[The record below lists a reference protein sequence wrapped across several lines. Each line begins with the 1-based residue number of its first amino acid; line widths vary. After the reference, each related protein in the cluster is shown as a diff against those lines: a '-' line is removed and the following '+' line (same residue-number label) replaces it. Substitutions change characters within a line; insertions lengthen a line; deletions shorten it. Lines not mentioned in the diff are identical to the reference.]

1 MLLQIVHRVCESKN
15 FANRSIIGEDMD
27 ESKAPRFGPTLYIGK
42 ISELSKTQELKFKNF
57 QGPTTF
63 STNFE
68 DLNFEKK
75 NQDF

>member
-1 MLLQIVHRVCESKN
+1 
-15 FANRSIIGEDMD
+15 MD